1 MIFTVKYSNIT
12 DAYAKMEATSKRL
25 EMTNYLVELITETP
39 KELIGKVAYLTQ
51 GALYPDF
58 KGIELGMAEKMVIAA
73 IAKATDFKKEV
84 IVNAWKQIG
93 DLGSTVEK
101 LLLEKSS
108 AHDVK
113 TKLTPGQP
121 LTVEA
126 VYDTLDRIAHTG
138 GKGSVERKVNALT
151 RLIVEA
157 TSEEAKYLVRTV
169 TGRLRLGIGDMTF
182 LDALAIAYGG
192 GKAAR
197 KDIERAYNMSSDL
210 GLVSETVAK
219 EGMEEIRA
227 FHVKLGRPIRPML
240 CERLTSAEAI
250 LAKLGGKGAAEYK
263 YDGLRIQAHVSL
275 EKISLF
281 SRRLENITA
290 QFPDVRKALRRGVRG
305 GSVVV
310 EGECIAVDPDTGD
323 LQPFQVV
330 SQRRGRK
337 HEISKKVEEI
347 PVVLILFDALF
358 VDGESLLDTPY
369 LRRREYLEKVVEE
382 NGDVKITRPLIVTE
396 PEQLDEFMASAVE
409 NGCEGLVIKSIG
421 DDSVYQAGA
430 RGFLWIKYKREYK
443 IELVDT
449 LDLVVVGAFAGRG
462 RRAGTYGALLM
473 AVYDEDADAFK
484 TVCKLGT
491 GFDDAT
497 LAKLPPIFKE
507 YLVDHIHPR
516 VKSKIEAD
524 YWFVPTKVLEIRG
537 AELTL
542 SPSHTCGLDLVKAGT
557 GLAVRFP
564 RFTGRWR
571 EDKAPHDATT
581 VKEVVGMYK
590 AQLKTL

>member
-1 MIFTVKYSNIT
+1 MKYSILA

-25 EMTNYLVELITETP
+25 EMTEYLVALMTATP

-51 GALYPDF
+51 GVLYPDF
-58 KGIELGMAEKMVIAA
+58 EGIELGMAEKMVIAA
-73 IAKATDFKKEV
+73 IAKATDVKRER
-84 IVNAWKQIG
+84 IVDVWKQIG

-101 LLLEKSS
+101 LLRENPAASHGN
-108 AHDVK
+108 AMR
-113 TKLTPGQP
+113 LTSRQP

-126 VYDTLDRIAHTG
+126 VYATFDRIAHTA
-138 GKGSVERKVNALT
+138 GKGSVEQKVNALT

-157 TSEEAKYLVRTV
+157 TPDEAKYLVRTV

-182 LDALAIAYGG
+182 LDALALAYGG

-197 KDIERAYNMSSDL
+197 KDLERAYNRSSDL
-210 GLVSETVAK
+210 GLVAETVAT
-219 EGMEEIRA
+219 EGMTGIQR
-227 FHVKLGRPIRPML
+227 FHVQLGRPIKPML
-240 CERLTSAEAI
+240 CERLTSAEAV
-250 LAKLGGKGAAEYK
+250 LTKLGGTGAAEYK
-263 YDGLRIQAHVSL
+263 YDGLRIQAHVSS
-275 EKISLF
+275 EEISLF
-281 SRRLENITA
+281 SRRLENITP
-290 QFPDVRKALRRGVRG
+290 QFPDVRKVLRHGVKAETAI
-305 GSVVV
+305 V

-330 SQRRGRK
+330 TQRRGRK
-337 HEISKKVEEI
+337 HGIREKVEEI
-347 PVVLILFDALF
+347 PVVLVLFDALF
-358 VDGESLLDTPY
+358 VDGEGLLDTPY
-369 LRRREYLEKVVEE
+369 LQRRQVLERVIEE
-382 NGDVKITRPLIVTE
+382 QGGLQITHPLIVTE
-396 PEQLDEFMASAVE
+396 PAQLDDFMASAVE
-409 NGCEGLVIKSIG
+409 KGCEGLVIKAIG
-421 DDSVYQAGA
+421 EDSVYQAGA

-443 IELVDT
+443 SELADT

-473 AVYDEDADAFK
+473 AAYDEDADAFK

-497 LAKLPPIFKE
+497 LATLPALFHD
-507 YLVDHIHPR
+507 YARDHVHPR
-516 VKSKIEAD
+516 VESKIEAD
-524 YWFVPTKVLEIRG
+524 YWFTPIKVLEVRG

-542 SPSHTCGLDLVKAGT
+542 SPSHTCGLDLVKAGA

-571 EDKAPHDATT
+571 DDKAPHDATT
-581 VKEVVGMYK
+581 VKEVVSMYK

>member
-1 MIFTVKYSNIT
+1 VKYSSIA

-25 EMTNYLVELITETP
+25 EMTDYLVELITETP

-58 KGIELGMAEKMVIAA
+58 EGIELGMAEKMVIAA
-73 IAKATDFKKEV
+73 IAKATDLKKEV
-84 IVNAWKQIG
+84 IVDAWKQIG

-101 LLLEKSS
+101 LLREKSS
-108 AHDVK
+108 APNGK
-113 TKLTPGQP
+113 TVKLTPRQP
-121 LTVEA
+121 LTVGA
-126 VYDTLDRIAHTG
+126 VYDTFDRIAHTG

-157 TSEEAKYLVRTV
+157 TAEEAKYLVRTV

-182 LDALAIAYGG
+182 LDALAVAYGG

-197 KDIERAYNMSSDL
+197 KDLERAYNMSSDL

-219 EGMEEIRA
+219 EGMEGIRI
-227 FHVKLGRPIRPML
+227 FHVQLGRPIRPML
-240 CERLTSAEAI
+240 CERLTSAEAV
-250 LAKLGGKGAAEYK
+250 LTKLGGKGAAEYK
-263 YDGLRIQAHVSL
+263 YDGLRIQAHVSP
-275 EKISLF
+275 EEISLF
-281 SRRLENITA
+281 SRRLENITT
-290 QFPDVRKALRRGVRG
+290 QFPDVRKALKQGVKAE
-305 GSVVV
+305 SVIV

-330 SQRRGRK
+330 TQRRGRK
-337 HEISKKVEEI
+337 HEIRKKVEEI
-347 PVVLILFDALF
+347 PVVLVLFDALF
-358 VDGESLLDTPY
+358 VDGKGLLDASY
-369 LRRREYLEKVVEE
+369 LRRREYLEQVIEE
-382 NGDVKITRPLIVTE
+382 SGDLKITHPLIVTE

-421 DDSVYQAGA
+421 EDSVYQAGA
-430 RGFLWIKYKREYK
+430 RGFLWIKYKREYRS
-443 IELVDT
+443 ELADT

-473 AVYDEDADAFK
+473 AAYDEDADAFK

-497 LAKLPPIFKE
+497 LAKLPSLFKE
-507 YLVDHIHPR
+507 HVVDHVHPR
-516 VKSKIEAD
+516 VESKIEAD
-524 YWFVPTKVLEIRG
+524 YWFTPTKVLEIRG

-542 SPSHTCGLDLVKAGT
+542 SPSHTCGLDLVKTGA

-571 EDKAPHDATT
+571 DDKAPHDATT

-590 AQLKTL
+590 AQLKTF

>member
-1 MIFTVKYSNIT
+1 MKYSSIA

-25 EMTNYLVELITETP
+25 EMTDYLVELITETP

-58 KGIELGMAEKMVIAA
+58 EGIELGMAEKMVIAA
-73 IAKATDFKKEV
+73 IAKATDLKKEV
-84 IVNAWKQIG
+84 IVDAWKQIG

-101 LLLEKSS
+101 LLREKSS
-108 AHDVK
+108 APNGK
-113 TKLTPGQP
+113 TVKLTPRQP
-121 LTVEA
+121 LTVGV
-126 VYDTLDRIAHTG
+126 VYDTFDRIAHTG

-157 TSEEAKYLVRTV
+157 TAEEAKYLVRTV

-182 LDALAIAYGG
+182 LDALAVAYGG

-197 KDIERAYNMSSDL
+197 KDLERAYNMSSDL

-219 EGMEEIRA
+219 EGMEGIRI
-227 FHVKLGRPIRPML
+227 FHVQLGRPIRPML
-240 CERLTSAEAI
+240 CERLTSAEAV
-250 LAKLGGKGAAEYK
+250 LTKLGGKGAAEYK
-263 YDGLRIQAHVSL
+263 YDGLRIQAHVSP
-275 EKISLF
+275 EEISLF
-281 SRRLENITA
+281 SRRLENITT
-290 QFPDVRKALRRGVRG
+290 QFPDVRKALKQGVKAE
-305 GSVVV
+305 SVIV

-330 SQRRGRK
+330 TQRRGRK
-337 HEISKKVEEI
+337 HEIRKKVEEI
-347 PVVLILFDALF
+347 PVVLVLFDALF
-358 VDGESLLDTPY
+358 VDGEGLLDASY
-369 LRRREYLEKVVEE
+369 LRRREYLEQVIEE
-382 NGDVKITRPLIVTE
+382 SGDLKITHPLIVTE

-421 DDSVYQAGA
+421 EDSVYQAGA
-430 RGFLWIKYKREYK
+430 RGFLWIKYKREYRS
-443 IELVDT
+443 ELADT

-473 AVYDEDADAFK
+473 AAYDEDADAFK

-497 LAKLPPIFKE
+497 LAKLPSLFKE
-507 YLVDHIHPR
+507 YVVNHAHPR
-516 VKSKIEAD
+516 VESKIEAD
-524 YWFVPTKVLEIRG
+524 YWFAPTKVLEIRG

-542 SPSHTCGLDLVKAGT
+542 SPSHTCGLDLVKTGA

-571 EDKAPHDATT
+571 DDKAPHDATT

-590 AQLKTL
+590 AQLKTF

>member
-1 MIFTVKYSNIT
+1 VKYSSIA

-25 EMTNYLVELITETP
+25 EITDYLVELITETP

-58 KGIELGMAEKMVIAA
+58 EGIELGMAEKMVIAA
-73 IAKATDFKKEV
+73 IAKATDLKKEV
-84 IVNAWKQIG
+84 IVDAWKQIG

-101 LLLEKSS
+101 LLREKSS
-108 AHDVK
+108 APNGK
-113 TKLTPGQP
+113 TVKLTPRQP
-121 LTVEA
+121 LTVGA
-126 VYDTLDRIAHTG
+126 VYDTFDRIAHTG

-157 TSEEAKYLVRTV
+157 TAEEAKYLVRTV

-182 LDALAIAYGG
+182 LDALAVAYGG

-197 KDIERAYNMSSDL
+197 KDLERAYNMSSDL

-219 EGMEEIRA
+219 EGMEGIRI
-227 FHVKLGRPIRPML
+227 FHVQLGRPIRPML
-240 CERLTSAEAI
+240 CERLTSAEAV
-250 LAKLGGKGAAEYK
+250 LTKLGGKGAAEYK
-263 YDGLRIQAHVSL
+263 YDGLRIQAHVSP
-275 EKISLF
+275 EEISLF
-281 SRRLENITA
+281 SRRLENITT
-290 QFPDVRKALRRGVRG
+290 QFPDVRKALKQGVKAE
-305 GSVVV
+305 SVIV

-330 SQRRGRK
+330 TQRRGRK
-337 HEISKKVEEI
+337 HEIRKKVEEI
-347 PVVLILFDALF
+347 PVVLVLFDALF
-358 VDGESLLDTPY
+358 VDGKGLLDASY
-369 LRRREYLEKVVEE
+369 LRRREYLEQVIEE
-382 NGDVKITRPLIVTE
+382 SGDLKITHPLIVTE

-421 DDSVYQAGA
+421 EDSVYQAGA
-430 RGFLWIKYKREYK
+430 RGFLWIKYKREYRS
-443 IELVDT
+443 ELADT

-473 AVYDEDADAFK
+473 AAYDEDADAFK
-484 TVCKLGT
+484 TICKLGT

-497 LAKLPPIFKE
+497 LAKLPSLFKE
-507 YLVDHIHPR
+507 HVVNHVHPR
-516 VKSKIEAD
+516 VESKIEAD
-524 YWFVPTKVLEIRG
+524 YWFTPTKVLEIRG

-542 SPSHTCGLDLVKAGT
+542 SPSHTCGLDLVKTGA

-571 EDKAPHDATT
+571 DDKAPHDATT

-590 AQLKTL
+590 AQLKTF

>member
-1 MIFTVKYSNIT
+1 MKYSSIA

-25 EMTNYLVELITETP
+25 EMTDYLVELLTETP

-58 KGIELGMAEKMVIAA
+58 EGIELGMAEKMVIAA
-73 IAKATDFKKEV
+73 IAKATDLKKEV
-84 IVNAWKQIG
+84 IVDAWKQIG

-101 LLLEKSS
+101 LLREKPSTPN
-108 AHDVK
+108 AK
-113 TKLTPGQP
+113 TVKLTPRQS

-126 VYDTLDRIAHTG
+126 VYDTFDRIAHTG

-157 TSEEAKYLVRTV
+157 TAEEAKYLVRTV

-192 GKAAR
+192 GKTAR
-197 KDIERAYNMSSDL
+197 KDLERAYNMSSDL
-210 GLVSETVAK
+210 GLVSETVVK
-219 EGMEEIRA
+219 EGMEGIRR
-227 FHVKLGRPIRPML
+227 FHVQLGRPIRPML
-240 CERLTSAEAI
+240 CERLTSAEAV
-250 LAKLGGKGAAEYK
+250 LTKLGGKGAAEYK
-263 YDGLRIQAHVSL
+263 YDGLRIQAHVSP
-275 EKISLF
+275 EEISLF
-281 SRRLENITA
+281 SRRLENITT
-290 QFPDVRKALRRGVRG
+290 QFPDVRKALKHGVKAE
-305 GSVVV
+305 SVIV

-330 SQRRGRK
+330 TQRRGRK
-337 HEISKKVEEI
+337 HEIRKKVEEI
-347 PVVLILFDALF
+347 PVILVLFDALF
-358 VDGESLLDTPY
+358 VDGAGLLDAPY
-369 LRRREYLEKVVEE
+369 LRRREYLEQVIEE
-382 NGDVKITRPLIVTE
+382 NGNVKITHPLIVTE
-396 PEQLDEFMASAVE
+396 PKQLDEFMASAVE
-409 NGCEGLVIKSIG
+409 NGCEGLVIKSIRE
-421 DDSVYQAGA
+421 DSVYQAGA
-430 RGFLWIKYKREYK
+430 RGFLWIKYKREYRS
-443 IELVDT
+443 ELVDT

-462 RRAGTYGALLM
+462 RRGGTYGALLM
-473 AVYDEDADAFK
+473 AAYDEDSEAFK

-497 LAKLPPIFKE
+497 LAKLPSLFKE
-507 YLVDHIHPR
+507 HVADHVHPR
-516 VKSKIEAD
+516 VESKIEAD

-542 SPSHTCGLDLVKAGT
+542 SPSHTCGLDLVKVGA

-571 EDKAPHDATT
+571 DDKAPHDATT

-590 AQLKTL
+590 AQLKTF

>member
-1 MIFTVKYSNIT
+1 MKYSNIT

-25 EMTNYLVELITETP
+25 EMTDYLVELITKTP

-51 GALYPDF
+51 GALYPEF
-58 KGIELGMAEKMVIAA
+58 EGIELGMAEKMVITA
-73 IAKATDFKKEV
+73 IAKATEFKKEM
-84 IVNAWKQIG
+84 IVDEWRQIG
-93 DLGSTVEK
+93 DLGSTLEK

-108 AHDVK
+108 ARFMK
-113 TKLTPGQP
+113 TNLTSIRP
-121 LTVEA
+121 LTVET
-126 VYDTLDRIAHTG
+126 VYDTLNRIAHTG

-157 TSEEAKYLVRTV
+157 TTEEAKYLIRMV

-219 EGMEEIRA
+219 EGMEGIRA

-250 LAKLGGKGAAEYK
+250 LTKLGGKGAAEYK
-263 YDGLRIQAHVSL
+263 YDGLRIQAHVSP
-275 EKISLF
+275 EEISLF
-281 SRRLENITA
+281 SRRLENITT
-290 QFPDVRKALRRGVRG
+290 QFPDVRKMLRRGVRARN
-305 GSVVV
+305 VVV
-310 EGECIAVDPDTGD
+310 EGECIAVDPETGA
-323 LQPFQVV
+323 LLPFQVV
-330 SQRRGRK
+330 TQRRGRK
-337 HEISKKVEEI
+337 HEINKKVEEI
-347 PVVLILFDALF
+347 PVVFVLFDVLF

-369 LRRREYLEKVVEE
+369 LQRREYLKRVIEE
-382 NGDVKITRPLIVTE
+382 NVGLKITCPLIVTE
-396 PEQLDEFMASAVE
+396 SVQLDEFMASAVE

-421 DDSVYQAGA
+421 INSVYQAGA

-443 IELVDT
+443 IELADT

-473 AVYDEDADAFK
+473 AAYDEDADAFK

-497 LAKLPPIFKE
+497 LAKLPPLFKE
-507 YLVDHIHPR
+507 YVVDHVHPR
-516 VKSKIEAD
+516 VESKIEAD

-542 SPSHTCGLDLVKAGT
+542 SPSHTCGLNLVKVGT

-564 RFTGRWR
+564 RFTGKWR

-581 VKEVVGMYK
+581 VKEIVGMYK